1 MASDLKLTGL
11 RETLKGLDAT
21 PKQILEKLKPVVR
34 KHTAALE
41 AAARSNAPVG
51 DSGELAG
58 SIKAEVVEGDD
69 WIFGRVT
76 ADAPHAIHL
85 EYGTVNNPAQPYLRP
100 ALQQQKGKFA
110 SDAKDAVKDL

>member
-21 PKQILEKLKPVVR
+21 PKQILEKLRPVVR
-34 KHTAALE
+34 NHTAALE
-41 AAARSNAPVG
+41 AAARSNAPVA
-51 DSGELAG
+51 DGELVG
-58 SIKAEVVEGDD
+58 SIKAEVAEGDD

-76 ADAPHAIHL
+76 AGAPHAIHL
-85 EYGTVNNPAQPYLRP
+85 EYGTVNNPARPYLRP

-110 SDAKDAVKDL
+110 ADAKDAVKDL